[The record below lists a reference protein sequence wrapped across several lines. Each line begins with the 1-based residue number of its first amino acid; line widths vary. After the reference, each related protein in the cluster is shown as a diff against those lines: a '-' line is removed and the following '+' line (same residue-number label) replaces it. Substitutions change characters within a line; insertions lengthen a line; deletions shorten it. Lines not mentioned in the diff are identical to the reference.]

1 MELLPYIIGAVT
13 NDFLTNEAN
22 SNFLNFAKFIDKPDD
37 YYIYLNV
44 VDKTPILNIVITD
57 ENIVSIPLGV
67 LYENCPEFVNYYNT
81 ASFDGIYNIEA
92 LTAFAIYFI
101 LKDYFDKE
109 DGSDEKESMAKL
121 ARLAAKFMKFG
132 NLKLDKL
139 LSNLRKP
146 EKSPEEKLK
155 DFVAKHTDKL
165 SESQAT
171 EKSRTLNNRSN
182 NEKIIWIWRLPF
194 WRHVSLAA

>member
-109 DGSDEKESMAKL
+109 DGSDEKESMEKL

-171 EKSRTLNNRSN
+171 EKSDSKKDS
-182 NEKIIWIWRLPF
+182 EQ
-194 WRHVSLAA
+194 SE

>member
-1 MELLPYIIGAVT
+1 MELLPHIISAVT

-109 DGSDEKESMAKL
+109 DGSDEKESMEKL

-155 DFVAKHTDKL
+155 DFVAKHADKF
-165 SESQAT
+165 SES
-171 EKSRTLNNRSN
+171 
-182 NEKIIWIWRLPF
+182 
-194 WRHVSLAA
+194 

>member
-1 MELLPYIIGAVT
+1 MELLPHIIGAVT

-44 VDKTPILNIVITD
+44 VDKVPILNIVITD

-67 LYENCPEFVNYYNT
+67 LYENCPEFINYYNV
-81 ASFDGIYNIEA
+81 ASFDGIYNTEA

-101 LKDYFDKE
+101 LKSYLDKE
-109 DGSDEKESMAKL
+109 DGTDEKESMEKL
-121 ARLAAKFMKFG
+121 ARLATKFIKFG

-139 LSNLRKP
+139 LLNLRKP
-146 EKSPEEKLK
+146 EKSSEEKLK
-155 DFVAKHTDKL
+155 DFAAKHIDKF
-165 SESQAT
+165 SETQVT
-171 EKSRTLNNRSN
+171 EKSDSKKGS
-182 NEKIIWIWRLPF
+182 EQ
-194 WRHVSLAA
+194 SEQ

>member
-1 MELLPYIIGAVT
+1 MELLPHIIGVVT

-101 LKDYFDKE
+101 LKDYFNKE
-109 DGSDEKESMAKL
+109 DGSDEKESMEKL
-121 ARLAAKFMKFG
+121 ARLATKFMKFG

-155 DFVAKHTDKL
+155 DFVAKHADKF

-171 EKSRTLNNRSN
+171 EKSDSKKDS
-182 NEKIIWIWRLPF
+182 E
-194 WRHVSLAA
+194 